1 MKIALGL
8 EYRGANYL
16 GWQRQKDG
24 PTIQACVE
32 DALSKVA
39 NTMIQVHSAGRTD
52 TGVHALQQVIHFETG
67 VDRKPRSWVLGGN
80 VHLPVDISLIW
91 ARPVPDTFHARFSAT
106 GRTYH
111 YLILNRP
118 SRPGLYSGMM
128 TWDHRS
134 LDEQR
139 MRDAAVCL
147 LGEHDFT
154 SFRALQCQAKS
165 PVRTVRR
172 LEIRRRGEFIMLEI
186 EANAFLHHMVRNIA
200 GVLMAIGAGKERV
213 EWAGEVLK
221 LQDRTRGGVTAPADG
236 LYLAGVDYPAEYD
249 LPVRHDSAWFQ
260 TR

>member
-8 EYRGANYL
+8 EYHGANYL

-24 PTIQACVE
+24 PTIQGRVE
-32 DALSKVA
+32 EALSKVA
-39 NTMIQVHSAGRTD
+39 NAEIQVHSAGRTD
-52 TGVHALQQVIHFETG
+52 TGVHALHQVIHFETG
-67 VDRKPRSWVLGGN
+67 VEREPRSWVLGGN
-80 VHLPVDISLIW
+80 VHLPVDISLLW

-111 YLILNRP
+111 YLILNRTA
-118 SRPGLYSGMM
+118 RPGLYSGMA
-128 TWDHRS
+128 TWDHRP

-139 MRDAAVCL
+139 MQEAAGCL
-147 LGEHDFT
+147 LGEHDFS

-172 LEIRRRGEFIMLEI
+172 LEIRRRGEFVMLEI

-221 LQDRTRGGVTAPADG
+221 LRDRTLGGVTAPADG
-236 LYLAGVDYPAEYD
+236 LYLAGVDYPAEFD
-249 LPVRHDSAWFQ
+249 LPVRHDSTWFQ